1 MVYVYVVY
9 DVIESHQSVRINN
22 IYVEI
27 GATFRPPRLILY
39 IGKMQCIHENFIEF
53 QMHTHTQTKTKK
65 KTGRHN
71 LTLMFNAI
79 ETRDRLKE
87 DAVEHGNKVPEQEQL
102 DEKISHV

>member
-1 MVYVYVVY
+1 MK
-9 DVIESHQSVRINN
+9 IS
-22 IYVEI
+22 
-27 GATFRPPRLILY
+27 L
-39 IGKMQCIHENFIEF
+39 NFKCT
-53 QMHTHTQTKTKK
+53 HTHKPKRKK